1 MSSPAYAPLPSGPS
15 APIPNPSYD
24 PTPTPPK
31 LPSPRRLAFYAAVPL
46 LYTLVLLI
54 LPNPPRTP
62 PSSSPGDR
70 NDTLPL
76 PLDIFPSFTS
86 IAFVHLV
93 LVGLLGSLPWTSLF
107 LLAPETKLDHY
118 GVQWSEGN
126 VIVVSNFVAWT
137 SYLVYGGRSPDLDS
151 QAFVCFCMVMV
162 HIFGLM
168 GLNICESPV
177 PLHLWRKRERER
189 EKERE
194 ELTPPQSPS
203 FALRRT
209 ASGKDWSS
217 QCYKERVAA
226 GLEVPRVPVEGI
238 QMQTVRP
245 PADVEAARAE
255 PPQTRDL
262 LVRLSSLSTCSIY
275 LIYPLQPI

>member
-93 LVGLLGSLPWTSLF
+93 LLGLLGSLPWTSLF
-107 LLAPETKLDHY
+107 LLAPETRLDHY

-189 EKERE
+189 EGEGGADTSTISLLRSSPNRLGKR
-194 ELTPPQSPS
+194 LVFPMLQGACSRRVGSPS
-203 FALRRT
+203 SPRRRHPN
-209 ASGKDWSS
+209 ADRSS
-217 QCYKERVAA
+217 A
-226 GLEVPRVPVEGI
+226 G
-238 QMQTVRP
+238 
-245 PADVEAARAE
+245 
-255 PPQTRDL
+255 
-262 LVRLSSLSTCSIY
+262 
-275 LIYPLQPI
+275 